1 MDLID
6 SILKSNFK
14 NISVNDYESLRKIS
28 YGERYQI
35 ESIIIGILSSYALNK
50 EKNACKPNF
59 EDLFLADIQTLL
71 LSEVKELTEEVDKD
85 KKDYKRM
92 LEEIADNAAVLAGM
106 VANVM
111 HEIDKQNKE
120 L

>member
-6 SILKSNFK
+6 SILKSDLK
-14 NISVNDYESLRKIS
+14 NISVGDYESLRQIS

-35 ESIIIGILSSYALNK
+35 ESIIISLLSSYALNK

-59 EDLFLADIQTLL
+59 EDLFLADIMTLL
-71 LSEVKELTEEVDKD
+71 HSEIKELTEETDKD
-85 KKDYKRM
+85 KKDYRRI
-92 LEEIADNAAVLAGM
+92 LEEIADCAAVLSGM
-106 VANVM
+106 SAHIM
-111 HEIDKQNKE
+111 HEINKQKKE